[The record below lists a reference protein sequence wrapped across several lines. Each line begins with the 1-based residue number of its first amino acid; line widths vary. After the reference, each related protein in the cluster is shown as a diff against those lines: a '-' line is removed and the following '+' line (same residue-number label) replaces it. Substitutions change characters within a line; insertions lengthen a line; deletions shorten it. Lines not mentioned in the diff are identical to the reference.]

1 MSSFPNDTTEAASTL
16 LGSDSFCG
24 SGGSDGSN
32 DRTAVA
38 VGGLEELGALP
49 SSPQLLPLPLPTDP
63 NEPRSMP
70 LGGVSIVGNGRADAT
85 ST

>member
-16 LGSDSFCG
+16 LGSDSFC
-24 SGGSDGSN
+24 GSDGSN

-49 SSPQLLPLPLPTDP
+49 SSPQLLPLPLPTDS
-63 NEPRSMP
+63 NEPRS
-70 LGGVSIVGNGRADAT
+70 T
-85 ST
+85 S